1 MSNDADVLTAAPADA
16 TNIIEQ
22 LPVLDAERES
32 LFASLSAS
40 HRHTPTGLER
50 LRTGLMAAAVLI
62 AATVLA
68 VALISMMGR
77 N

>member
-16 TNIIEQ
+16 TNVIEQ
-22 LPVLDAERES
+22 LPVLHAERES
-32 LFASLSAS
+32 LFASLNAS
-40 HRHTPTGLER
+40 QRHTPTGLER